1 MSTAPAAVTLGI
13 NIWNSPEASTHK
25 HSTLALRAPRLSG
38 LRLLHKDTM
47 SQLLLVLVLSAVG
60 FPSMESFLIT
70 STTSAG
76 WLDPRP
82 ASHQQRRRSSSA
94 IFPSPRSRC
103 SRKERPA
110 CSRATTPPPL
120 SATTPD
126 ATEGPSQQQQR
137 PKQSVRRK
145 TKRRPRQHVPVDDVD
160 SPSSEVGGEMG
171 AGFVGDPFVDLIA
184 PTEYAASDAS
194 GDSSRDS
201 TPLPPS
207 PAGGATPPLP
217 EPTTRDRQ
225 RFERIMEEVL
235 EEEKEE
241 ELPAILSRHVDFLLS
256 VDVTAL
262 TNDLIRQEPTLTR
275 VNTLRN
281 AYEFIVS
288 FLESM
293 VESTV
298 DVQKENQTLLRLI
311 VEAAKT
317 SPEVFDKRMKTL
329 QDRFTFEFVKYLDG
343 EVERLEKVEKDM
355 AEKKRKRKVPAEKD
369 DMPMGGDG
377 NEVLNVI
384 RIVRTR
390 VCAQLDLMMG
400 EDVAVLTRMLSYD
413 DRFMMR
419 AALRTVLRDK
429 SPKEIAAFGALVSKT
444 LGDVVALG
452 SGVDPVLRSKL
463 SDMSEDITAVGRDV
477 EERQKDKRE
486 REAGGA

>member
-1 MSTAPAAVTLGI
+1 
-13 NIWNSPEASTHK
+13 
-25 HSTLALRAPRLSG
+25 
-38 LRLLHKDTM
+38 M
-47 SQLLLVLVLSAVG
+47 SQVLLVLVLSAVG
-60 FPSMESFLIT
+60 FPSLESFLLT
-70 STTSAG
+70 PTTNTA
-76 WLDPRP
+76 WLDTRP

-94 IFPSPRSRC
+94 IAPSPHSRC

-110 CSRATTPPPL
+110 RSRATPPPL

-160 SPSSEVGGEMG
+160 SPSSEIGGEMG

-184 PTEYAASDAS
+184 PTEYAASDVS
-194 GDSSRDS
+194 GDSSHDS
-201 TPLPPS
+201 TPSLPQS
-207 PAGGATPPLP
+207 PTGGATPPLP

-311 VEAAKT
+311 IEAAKT
-317 SPEVFDKRMKTL
+317 SPELFDKRMKNL
-329 QDRFTFEFVKYLDG
+329 QDRFTFE
-343 EVERLEKVEKDM
+343 
-355 AEKKRKRKVPAEKD
+355 
-369 DMPMGGDG
+369 
-377 NEVLNVI
+377 
-384 RIVRTR
+384 
-390 VCAQLDLMMG
+390 
-400 EDVAVLTRMLSYD
+400 
-413 DRFMMR
+413 
-419 AALRTVLRDK
+419 
-429 SPKEIAAFGALVSKT
+429 
-444 LGDVVALG
+444 
-452 SGVDPVLRSKL
+452 
-463 SDMSEDITAVGRDV
+463 
-477 EERQKDKRE
+477 
-486 REAGGA
+486 

>member
-1 MSTAPAAVTLGI
+1 MSTSPAAVTLGI
-13 NIWNSPEASTHK
+13 NNCNSLSSVNSQQHLAH
-25 HSTLALRAPRLSG
+25 LALRAPRLSG
-38 LRLLHKDTM
+38 WPLLHKDTM
-47 SQLLLVLVLSAVG
+47 SQLLRVLVLSAVG
-60 FPSMESFLIT
+60 LPSLESFLLTPTT
-70 STTSAG
+70 STA

-82 ASHQQRRRSSSA
+82 SSHQQRRRSSSA
-94 IFPSPRSRC
+94 IAPSPHSRC
-103 SRKERPA
+103 SREEPA
-110 CSRATTPPPL
+110 CSRATPPPL

-126 ATEGPSQQQQR
+126 ATEGPSQQQQQQQQQQQ

-160 SPSSEVGGEMG
+160 SSSSEIGGEMG
-171 AGFVGDPFVDLIA
+171 AGLVGDPFADLIA
-184 PTEYAASDAS
+184 PTEYAASDIS

-201 TPLPPS
+201 ASLPPS

-217 EPTTRDRQ
+217 EPTMRDRQ

-256 VDVTAL
+256 VDVTGL

-311 VEAAKT
+311 IEAAKT
-317 SPEVFDKRMKTL
+317 SPEVFDKRMKNL

-355 AEKKRKRKVPAEKD
+355 VEKKKKRKVPPEKD

-390 VCAQLDLMMG
+390 VCAQVDLMMG

-419 AALRTVLRDK
+419 AALRT
-429 SPKEIAAFGALVSKT
+429 
-444 LGDVVALG
+444 
-452 SGVDPVLRSKL
+452 
-463 SDMSEDITAVGRDV
+463 
-477 EERQKDKRE
+477 
-486 REAGGA
+486 